1 MRSIHTKIKPEF
13 EPLLAELALHA
24 LLHLRTNHIGKV
36 LSRKSRSD
44 VNDILSAWLNKA
56 ANSKKYKPFKKKV
69 RSLVSHARAQ
79 NLDIESML
87 DNLLTPVEG
96 DELPHLDSFLLL
108 VNMLEKELNTTVLVS
123 SPEKVDLQHN
133 SKGCLLC
140 VLSQD
145 LNAHF
150 NNRNRLVA
158 DISMLFRG
166 THGERHT
173 FLRTIY
179 SSSLF
184 DHKVEFED
192 GDFVRISLGLR
203 K

>member
-24 LLHLRTNHIGKV
+24 LLHLRTNHTAIV
-36 LSRKSRSD
+36 LSSKPRSQI
-44 VNDILSAWLNKA
+44 NDILSAWLNKA

-69 RSLVSHARAQ
+69 KSLVSHARSQ
-79 NLDIESML
+79 RLDMEAML
-87 DNLLTPVEG
+87 GNLLTPIEG

-108 VNMLEKELNTTVLVS
+108 VNTLEKELNTTVLVS
-123 SPEKVDLQHN
+123 SPEAVDLQHN

-140 VLSQD
+140 VLSAD

-158 DISMLFRG
+158 NISMLFRG
-166 THGERHT
+166 THGEKHS

-184 DHKVEFED
+184 DHHIEFED
-192 GDFVRISLGLR
+192 GDFVRITLSLR
-203 K
+203 

>member
-24 LLHLRTNHIGKV
+24 LLHLRTNHTAIV
-36 LSRKSRSD
+36 LSSKSRSQI
-44 VNDILSAWLNKA
+44 NDILSAWLNKA
-56 ANSKKYKPFKKKV
+56 ANSKKYKPLKKKV
-69 RSLVSHARAQ
+69 KSLVSHARSQ
-79 NLDIESML
+79 RLDMEAML
-87 DNLLTPVEG
+87 GNLLTPIEG

-108 VNMLEKELNTTVLVS
+108 VNTLEKELNTTVLVS
-123 SPEKVDLQHN
+123 SPEAVDLQHN
-133 SKGCLLC
+133 CKGCLLC
-140 VLSQD
+140 VLSAD

-158 DISMLFRG
+158 NISMLFRG
-166 THGERHT
+166 THGEKHS

-184 DHKVEFED
+184 DHHIEFED
-192 GDFVRISLGLR
+192 GDFVRITLSLR
-203 K
+203 

>member
-24 LLHLRTNHIGKV
+24 LLHLRTNHSARA

-44 VNDILSAWLNKA
+44 INDILSAWLNKA

-69 RSLVSHARAQ
+69 RTLVGHARAQ
-79 NLDIESML
+79 RLDMEGML
-87 DNLLTPVEG
+87 SNLLTPVVG

-123 SPEKVDLQHN
+123 SPESVDLTHN
-133 SKGCLLC
+133 STGCLLC

-150 NNRNRLVA
+150 NNRNRLVS

-166 THGERHT
+166 THGEKHT

-184 DHKVEFED
+184 DHHVEFED

>member
-24 LLHLRTNHIGKV
+24 LLHLRTNHTAIV
-36 LSRKSRSD
+36 LGSKSRSQI
-44 VNDILSAWLNKA
+44 NDILSAWLNKA

-69 RSLVSHARAQ
+69 KSLVSHARSQ
-79 NLDIESML
+79 RLDMEAML
-87 DNLLTPVEG
+87 GNLLTPVEG

-108 VNMLEKELNTTVLVS
+108 VNTLEKELNTTVLVS
-123 SPEKVDLQHN
+123 SPEAVDLQHN

-140 VLSQD
+140 VLSAD

-158 DISMLFRG
+158 NISMLFRG
-166 THGERHT
+166 THGEKHS

-184 DHKVEFED
+184 DHHVEFED
-192 GDFVRISLGLR
+192 GDFVRITLSLR
-203 K
+203 

>member
-24 LLHLRTNHIGKV
+24 LLHLRTNHTAIV
-36 LSRKSRSD
+36 LSSKSRSQI
-44 VNDILSAWLNKA
+44 NDILSAWLNKA

-69 RSLVSHARAQ
+69 KSLVSHARSQ
-79 NLDIESML
+79 RLDMEAML
-87 DNLLTPVEG
+87 GNLLTPVEG

-108 VNMLEKELNTTVLVS
+108 VNTLEKELNTTVLVS
-123 SPEKVDLQHN
+123 SPEAVDLQHN

-140 VLSQD
+140 VLSAD

-158 DISMLFRG
+158 NISMLFRG
-166 THGERHT
+166 THGEKHS

-184 DHKVEFED
+184 DHHIEFED
-192 GDFVRISLGLR
+192 GDFVRITLSLR
-203 K
+203 

>member
-1 MRSIHTKIKPEF
+1 MRSIHTNIKPEF

-24 LLHLRTNHIGKV
+24 LLHLRTNHVGKV
-36 LSRKSRSD
+36 LVRKPRSD
-44 VNDILSAWLNKA
+44 INDILSAWLNKA
-56 ANSKKYKPFKKKV
+56 ANSKKYKPLKKKV

-79 NLDIESML
+79 RLDMEGML
-87 DNLLTPVEG
+87 GNLLTPSEG

-108 VNMLEKELNTTVLVS
+108 VNTLEKELNTTVLVS
-123 SPEKVDLQHN
+123 SPESVDLKHN

-150 NNRNRLVA
+150 NHRNRLVN

-166 THGERHT
+166 TYGEKNA
-173 FLRTIY
+173 FLRIIY

-184 DHKVEFED
+184 DHKLEFED
-192 GDFVRISLGLR
+192 GDFVRISLSLR

>member
-24 LLHLRTNHIGKV
+24 LLHLRTNHNATA
-36 LSRKSRSD
+36 LNRKSRSQI
-44 VNDILSAWLNKA
+44 NDILSAWLNKA

-69 RSLVSHARAQ
+69 KSLVGHARTQ
-79 NLDIESML
+79 RLDMESML
-87 DNLLTPVEG
+87 VSLLAPVEG
-96 DELPHLDSFLLL
+96 DELPHLDSFLLM

-123 SPEKVDLQHN
+123 SPESVDLQHN

-158 DISMLFRG
+158 DVSMLFRG
-166 THGERHT
+166 TTGEKHA

-184 DHKVEFED
+184 EHNVEFED
-192 GDFVRISLGLR
+192 GDFVRITLSLR
-203 K
+203 

>member
-24 LLHLRTNHIGKV
+24 LLHLRTNHTAIV
-36 LSRKSRSD
+36 IASKSRSQI
-44 VNDILSAWLNKA
+44 NDILSAWLNKA

-69 RSLVSHARAQ
+69 KSLVSHARSQ
-79 NLDIESML
+79 RLDMEAML
-87 DNLLTPVEG
+87 GNLLTPVEG

-108 VNMLEKELNTTVLVS
+108 VNTLEKELNTTVLVS
-123 SPEKVDLQHN
+123 SPEAVDLQHN

-140 VLSQD
+140 VLSAD

-158 DISMLFRG
+158 NISMLFRG
-166 THGERHT
+166 THGEKHS

-184 DHKVEFED
+184 DHHIEFED
-192 GDFVRISLGLR
+192 GDFVRITLSLR
-203 K
+203 

>member
-24 LLHLRTNHIGKV
+24 LLHLRTNHTAIV
-36 LSRKSRSD
+36 IASKSRSQI
-44 VNDILSAWLNKA
+44 NDILSAWLNKA

-69 RSLVSHARAQ
+69 KSLVSHARSQ
-79 NLDIESML
+79 RLDMEAML
-87 DNLLTPVEG
+87 GNLLTPVEG

-108 VNMLEKELNTTVLVS
+108 VNTLEKELNTTVLVS
-123 SPEKVDLQHN
+123 SPEAVDLQHN

-140 VLSQD
+140 VLSAD
-145 LNAHF
+145 LHAHF

-158 DISMLFRG
+158 NISMLFRG
-166 THGERHT
+166 THGEKHS

-184 DHKVEFED
+184 DHHVEFED
-192 GDFVRISLGLR
+192 GDFVRITLSLR
-203 K
+203 

>member
-24 LLHLRTNHIGKV
+24 LLHLRTNHTANA
-36 LSRKSRSD
+36 LHQKSRSQIND
-44 VNDILSAWLNKA
+44 VLSAWLNKA
-56 ANSKKYKPFKKKV
+56 ASSKKYKPFKKKV
-69 RSLVSHARAQ
+69 KALVSHARAQ
-79 NLDIESML
+79 RLDMESML
-87 DNLLTPVEG
+87 GNLLTPVAG

-108 VNMLEKELNTTVLVS
+108 VNTLEKELNTTVLVS
-123 SPEKVDLQHN
+123 RPESVDLQHN

-140 VLSQD
+140 VLSPD

-158 DISMLFRG
+158 NISMLFRG
-166 THGERHT
+166 THGEKHT

-184 DHKVEFED
+184 DHSIEFED
-192 GDFVRISLGLR
+192 GEFVRITLSLR
-203 K
+203 

>member
-24 LLHLRTNHIGKV
+24 LLHLRTNYSGKA
-36 LSRKSRSD
+36 LGHKSRFD
-44 VNDILSAWLNKA
+44 INDILSAWLNKA

-79 NLDIESML
+79 RLDMESML
-87 DNLLTPVEG
+87 ENLLTPIGG

-108 VNMLEKELNTTVLVS
+108 VNTLEKELNTTVLVS
-123 SPEKVDLQHN
+123 KPEEVDLKHN
-133 SKGCLLC
+133 SNGCLLC

-150 NNRNRLVA
+150 SERNRLVA

-166 THGERHT
+166 THGERHA
-173 FLRTIY
+173 FLRNIY
-179 SSSLF
+179 ASSLF
-184 DHKVEFED
+184 EHKVEYED
-192 GDFVRISLGLR
+192 GDFVRISLGLQ

>member
-24 LLHLRTNHIGKV
+24 LLHLRTNHTAIV
-36 LSRKSRSD
+36 IASKSRSQI
-44 VNDILSAWLNKA
+44 NDILSAWLNKA

-69 RSLVSHARAQ
+69 KSLVSHARSQ
-79 NLDIESML
+79 RLDMEAML
-87 DNLLTPVEG
+87 GNLLTPIEG

-108 VNMLEKELNTTVLVS
+108 VNTLEKELNTTVLVS
-123 SPEKVDLQHN
+123 SPEAVDLQHN

-140 VLSQD
+140 VLSAD

-158 DISMLFRG
+158 NISMLFRG
-166 THGERHT
+166 THGEKHS

-184 DHKVEFED
+184 DHHIEFED
-192 GDFVRISLGLR
+192 GDFVRITLSLR
-203 K
+203 

>member
-24 LLHLRTNHIGKV
+24 LLHLRTNHTAIV
-36 LSRKSRSD
+36 IASKSRSQI
-44 VNDILSAWLNKA
+44 NDILSAWLNKA

-69 RSLVSHARAQ
+69 KSLVSHARSQ
-79 NLDIESML
+79 RLDMEAML
-87 DNLLTPVEG
+87 GNLLTPVEG

-108 VNMLEKELNTTVLVS
+108 VNTLEKELNTTVLVS
-123 SPEKVDLQHN
+123 SPEAVDLQHN
-133 SKGCLLC
+133 GKGCLLC
-140 VLSQD
+140 VLSAD
-145 LNAHF
+145 LHAHF

-158 DISMLFRG
+158 NISMLFRG
-166 THGERHT
+166 THGEKHS

-184 DHKVEFED
+184 DHHVEFED
-192 GDFVRISLGLR
+192 GDFVRITLSLR
-203 K
+203 

>member
-24 LLHLRTNHIGKV
+24 LLHLRTNHTAIV
-36 LSRKSRSD
+36 LGSKSRSQI
-44 VNDILSAWLNKA
+44 NDILSAWLNKA

-69 RSLVSHARAQ
+69 KSLVSHARSQ
-79 NLDIESML
+79 RLDMEAML
-87 DNLLTPVEG
+87 GNLLTPVEG

-108 VNMLEKELNTTVLVS
+108 VNTLEKELNTTVLVS
-123 SPEKVDLQHN
+123 SPEAVDLQHN

-140 VLSQD
+140 VLSAD

-158 DISMLFRG
+158 NISMLFRG
-166 THGERHT
+166 THGEKHS

-184 DHKVEFED
+184 DYHIEFED
-192 GDFVRISLGLR
+192 GDFVRITLSLR
-203 K
+203 

>member
-24 LLHLRTNHIGKV
+24 LLHLRTNHTAVSLG
-36 LSRKSRSD
+36 RKSRQQI
-44 VNDILSAWLNKA
+44 NDILSAWLNKA
-56 ANSKKYKPFKKKV
+56 VNGKKYKPFKKKM
-69 RSLVSHARAQ
+69 RALVTHARSQ
-79 NLDIESML
+79 RLDMEAML

-123 SPEKVDLQHN
+123 SPEAVDLQHN

-145 LNAHF
+145 LNSHF

-166 THGERHT
+166 THGEKHA

-184 DHKVEFED
+184 DHHVEFED
-192 GDFVRISLGLR
+192 GEFVRITLSLR
-203 K
+203 

>member
-24 LLHLRTNHIGKV
+24 LLHLRTNHTAIV
-36 LSRKSRSD
+36 LSSKSRSQIS
-44 VNDILSAWLNKA
+44 DILSAWLNKA

-69 RSLVSHARAQ
+69 KSLVSHARSQ
-79 NLDIESML
+79 RLDMEAML
-87 DNLLTPVEG
+87 GNLLTPIEG

-108 VNMLEKELNTTVLVS
+108 VNTLEKELNTTVLVS
-123 SPEKVDLQHN
+123 SPEAVDLQHN
-133 SKGCLLC
+133 RKGCLLC
-140 VLSQD
+140 VLSAD

-158 DISMLFRG
+158 NISMLFRG
-166 THGERHT
+166 THGEKHS

-184 DHKVEFED
+184 DHHIEFED
-192 GDFVRISLGLR
+192 GDFVRITLSLR
-203 K
+203 

>member
-24 LLHLRTNHIGKV
+24 LLHLRTNHTAST
-36 LSRKSRSD
+36 LERQSRSQI
-44 VNDILSAWLNKA
+44 NDILSAWLNKA

-69 RSLVSHARAQ
+69 KSLVSHARAQ
-79 NLDIESML
+79 RLDMELML
-87 DNLLTPVEG
+87 SNLLVPVAG

-108 VNMLEKELNTTVLVS
+108 VNTLEKELNTTVLVS
-123 SPEKVDLQHN
+123 SPEAVDLQHN

-140 VLSQD
+140 VLSND

-150 NNRNRLVA
+150 NNRNRLVK

-166 THGERHT
+166 TRGEKHA

-184 DHKVEFED
+184 DHHVEFED
-192 GDFVRISLGLR
+192 GEFVRITLSLR
-203 K
+203 

>member
-13 EPLLAELALHA
+13 EPLLSELALHA
-24 LLHLRTNHIGKV
+24 LLHLRTNHTGIT
-36 LSRKSRSD
+36 LARKSRSD
-44 VNDILSAWLNKA
+44 INDVLSAWLNKA

-79 NLDIESML
+79 RLDMEGML
-87 DNLLTPVEG
+87 ENLLPPTGG

-108 VNMLEKELNTTVLVS
+108 VNTLEKELNTTVLVS
-123 SPEKVDLQHN
+123 RPEEVNLEHN

-150 NNRNRLVA
+150 SERNRLVA
-158 DISMLFRG
+158 DISMLLRG
-166 THGERHT
+166 THGERHA

-184 DHKVEFED
+184 EHKLEFEQD
-192 GDFVRISLGLR
+192 DFVRITLSLQ

>member
-1 MRSIHTKIKPEF
+1 MRSIHTNIKPEF

-24 LLHLRTNHIGKV
+24 LLHLRTNHSGKV
-36 LSRKSRSD
+36 LVRKSRSD
-44 VNDILSAWLNKA
+44 INDILSAWLNKA
-56 ANSKKYKPFKKKV
+56 ANSKKYKPLKKKV

-79 NLDIESML
+79 RLDMEGML
-87 DNLLTPVEG
+87 GNLLTPTEG

-108 VNMLEKELNTTVLVS
+108 VNTLEKELNTTVLVS
-123 SPEKVDLQHN
+123 SPESVDLKHN

-150 NNRNRLVA
+150 NHRNRLVN

-166 THGERHT
+166 TRGEKHA
-173 FLRTIY
+173 FLRIIY

-184 DHKVEFED
+184 DHKLEFED
-192 GDFVRISLGLR
+192 GDFVRISLSLR

>member
-24 LLHLRTNHIGKV
+24 LLHLRTNHTAIV
-36 LSRKSRSD
+36 LGSKSRSQI
-44 VNDILSAWLNKA
+44 NDILSAWLNKA

-69 RSLVSHARAQ
+69 KSLVSHARSQ
-79 NLDIESML
+79 RLDMEAML
-87 DNLLTPVEG
+87 GNLLTPVEG

-108 VNMLEKELNTTVLVS
+108 VNTLEKELNTTVLVS
-123 SPEKVDLQHN
+123 SPEAVDLQHN

-140 VLSQD
+140 VLSAD

-158 DISMLFRG
+158 NISMLFRG
-166 THGERHT
+166 THGEKHS

-184 DHKVEFED
+184 DHHIEFED
-192 GDFVRISLGLR
+192 GDFVRITLSLR
-203 K
+203 

>member
-24 LLHLRTNHIGKV
+24 LLHLRTNHTAIV
-36 LSRKSRSD
+36 LGSKSRSQI
-44 VNDILSAWLNKA
+44 NDILSAWLNKA

-69 RSLVSHARAQ
+69 KSLVSHARSQ
-79 NLDIESML
+79 RLDMEAML
-87 DNLLTPVEG
+87 GNLLTPVEG

-108 VNMLEKELNTTVLVS
+108 VNTLEKELNTTVLVS
-123 SPEKVDLQHN
+123 SPEAVDLQHN

-140 VLSQD
+140 VLSAD
-145 LNAHF
+145 LHAHF

-158 DISMLFRG
+158 NISMLFRG
-166 THGERHT
+166 THGEKHT

-184 DHKVEFED
+184 DHHIEFED
-192 GDFVRISLGLR
+192 GDFVRITLSLR
-203 K
+203 

>member
-24 LLHLRTNHIGKV
+24 LLHLRTNHTGPI
-36 LSRKSRSD
+36 LARKSRSD
-44 VNDILSAWLNKA
+44 INDVLSAWLNKA

-79 NLDIESML
+79 RLDMVGML
-87 DNLLTPVEG
+87 ENLLPPTSG

-108 VNMLEKELNTTVLVS
+108 VNTLEKELNTTVLVS
-123 SPEKVDLQHN
+123 RPEEVDLKHN

-150 NNRNRLVA
+150 SERNRLIV

-166 THGERHT
+166 THGERHS

-184 DHKVEFED
+184 EHHLEYEED
-192 GDFVRISLGLR
+192 DFVRITLSLQ

>member
-24 LLHLRTNHIGKV
+24 LLHLRTNHTAIV
-36 LSRKSRSD
+36 LGSKSRSQ

-69 RSLVSHARAQ
+69 KSLVSHARSQ
-79 NLDIESML
+79 RLDMEAML
-87 DNLLTPVEG
+87 GNLLTPVEG

-108 VNMLEKELNTTVLVS
+108 VNTLEKELNTTVLVS
-123 SPEKVDLQHN
+123 SPEAVDLQHN

-140 VLSQD
+140 VLSAD

-158 DISMLFRG
+158 NISMLFRG
-166 THGERHT
+166 THGEKHS

-184 DHKVEFED
+184 DHHIEFED
-192 GDFVRISLGLR
+192 GDFVRITLSLR
-203 K
+203 

>member
-24 LLHLRTNHIGKV
+24 LLHLRTNHSA
-36 LSRKSRSD
+36 LALTRKSRSD

-79 NLDIESML
+79 RLDMEAL
-87 DNLLTPVEG
+87 LGNLLTPVEG

-108 VNMLEKELNTTVLVS
+108 VNTLERELNTTVLVS
-123 SPEKVDLQHN
+123 SPQEVDLKHHP
-133 SKGCLLC
+133 KGCLLC
-140 VLSQD
+140 VLSTD

-166 THGERHT
+166 THGEKHT
-173 FLRTIY
+173 FMRTIY

-184 DHKVEFED
+184 EHKVEFED
-192 GDFVRISLGLR
+192 GDFVRISLSLQ